1 MFDRSCKRNS
11 GRIVFG
17 MLAVGCGMGE
27 QIIPKS
33 PKLVPKN
40 LGPDARTLCD
50 HFFSQPLSGGV
61 EIGSRW
67 LEAPL
72 LSLKKARSTRE
83 KISTNRLETHA
94 HRKVVGLLAPW
105 HHGPSGIWPRIFSA
119 SDAQQA
125 EANGSDGAVDWA
137 DRVVRGCT
145 LP

>member
-94 HRKVVGLLAPW
+94 HRKVVGLLAP
-105 HHGPSGIWPRIFSA
+105 
-119 SDAQQA
+119 
-125 EANGSDGAVDWA
+125 
-137 DRVVRGCT
+137 
-145 LP
+145 